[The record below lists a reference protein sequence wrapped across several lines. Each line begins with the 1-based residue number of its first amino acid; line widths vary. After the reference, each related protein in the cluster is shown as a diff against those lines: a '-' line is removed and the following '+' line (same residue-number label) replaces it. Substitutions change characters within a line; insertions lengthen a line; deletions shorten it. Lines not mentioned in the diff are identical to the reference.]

1 MSVEP
6 FQDAVEELYSRLT
19 PCRVCPRNCEV
30 DRLRGEQGYCKIGAE
45 PLVASASP
53 HHGEE
58 PCLVG
63 RGGSGTIFLSGCN
76 LMCSFCQNY
85 RISHGAEGSPTGVDG
100 LVELM
105 FRLQKRGCENINFV
119 TPSHVVPWLADAVR
133 QARLDG
139 LNVPIVY
146 NSGGYDSVE
155 TLRLLEGTVDIYM
168 PDIKFWSSDPA
179 ERYCGAEDYPEV
191 MKQAVKEMHRQVGDL
206 EIRHGVARRGLLVRH
221 LVMPEDVA
229 GTHDILDFL
238 ADDISAQTWVNVM
251 EQYRPCY
258 EASQFAEIARRP
270 SRKEVRA
277 AREHAEVLGL
287 NLAG

>member
-1 MSVEP
+1 MSTLPSRETI
-6 FQDAVEELYSRLT
+6 DELYSLLS
-19 PCRVCPRNCEV
+19 PCRVCPRYCEV
-30 DRLRGEQGYCKIGAE
+30 DRPRGERGYCRVGAE

-53 HHGEE
+53 HFGEE

-76 LMCSFCQNY
+76 LMCAFCQNY
-85 RISHGAEGSPTGVDG
+85 QISHGIEGTPTAVDG
-100 LVELM
+100 IVDIML
-105 FRLQKRGCENINFV
+105 RLQKRGCENINFV

-146 NSGGYDSVE
+146 NSGGYDRVE
-155 TLRLLEGTVDIYM
+155 TLELLQGTVDIYM
-168 PDIKFWSSDPA
+168 PDVKFWSSEHA

-191 MKQAVKEMHRQVGDL
+191 MKEAVKEMHRQVGDL
-206 EIRHGVARRGLLVRH
+206 EVQDGVARRGLLVRH

-229 GTHDILDFL
+229 GTHHVLDFL
-238 ADDISAQTWVNVM
+238 AEDISRDTWVNVM

-258 EASQFAEIARRP
+258 EASRFAEIARRP
-270 SRKEVRA
+270 SRQEVSA
-277 AREHAEVLGL
+277 AREHAEKLGL
-287 NLAG
+287 KLAQ

>member
-6 FQDAVEELYSRLT
+6 AQENVEELYSLLT
-19 PCRVCPRNCEV
+19 PCRVCPRYCEV
-30 DRLRGEQGYCKIGAE
+30 DRLQGERGFCKIGAE

-53 HHGEE
+53 HFGEE

-85 RISHGAEGSPTGVDG
+85 RISHGAEGTPRGVDDI
-100 LVELM
+100 VELM
-105 FRLQKRGCENINFV
+105 LRLQKRGCTNINFV
-119 TPSHVVPWLADAVR
+119 TPSHVAPWLADAVR

-146 NSGGYDSVE
+146 NSGGYDRVE
-155 TLRLLEGTVDIYM
+155 TLELLEGTVDIYM
-168 PDIKFWSSDPA
+168 PDIKFWSPEAS
-179 ERYCGAEDYPEV
+179 ERYCDADDYPEV
-191 MKQAVKEMHRQVGDL
+191 MKDAVREMHRQVGDL
-206 EIRHGVARRGLLVRH
+206 EVRDGVARRGLLVRH
-221 LVMPEDVA
+221 LVMPDDVA
-229 GTHDILDFL
+229 GTYDILDFL
-238 ADDISAQTWVNVM
+238 AEDVSTDTWVNVM

-258 EASQFAEIARRP
+258 EASQFSDIARRP
-270 SRKEVRA
+270 SRSEVSA
-277 AREHAEVLGL
+277 AREHARELGL